1 MSAMFEIETDPPKI
15 PIASLEI
22 LKEKKKKK
30 TKTNTTLCQVKMMT

>member
-22 LKEKKKKK
+22 LKEKKKRKQK
-30 TKTNTTLCQVKMMT
+30 QTQLCVKSK